1 MQYSNY
7 LLQPTMLPIDYFSF
21 NDEYVVGY
29 NDGDSLYRVGFK
41 INRTNNSINILQL
54 HTTEKYFL
62 FL

>member
-1 MQYSNY
+1 
-7 LLQPTMLPIDYFSF
+7 MLPIDYFSF